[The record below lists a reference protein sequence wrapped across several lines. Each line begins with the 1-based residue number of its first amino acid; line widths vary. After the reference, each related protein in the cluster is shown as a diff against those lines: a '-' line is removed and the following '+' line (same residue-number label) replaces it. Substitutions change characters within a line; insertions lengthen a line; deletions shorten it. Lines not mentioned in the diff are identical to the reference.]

1 MHWLSIMPVTHALKP
16 TFQNKLSHFF
26 GHSSRLE
33 KLDATNQT
41 SCDLKT
47 CNQSAKL
54 QPSRAEPVVREALAT
69 NQRTI
74 NRTGSAL
81 QPLSE
86 ASTGCGN
93 GLQPISDAAT
103 ALA

>member
-26 GHSSRLE
+26 GNSSRLE
-33 KLDATNQT
+33 KLDAT
-41 SCDLKT
+41 SP
-47 CNQSAKL
+47 AKL
-54 QPSRAEPVVREALAT
+54 RLENLQPISKTTTEPVGREALAT

-74 NRTGSAL
+74 NCTGRAL

-93 GLQPISDAAT
+93 GLQLIRDAST
-103 ALA
+103 VLA

>member
-1 MHWLSIMPVTHALKP
+1 MNWLSIMPVTHALKP

-33 KLDATNQT
+33 KLNATNQQ
-41 SCDLKT
+41 SCDLED
-47 CNQSAKL
+47 L
-54 QPSRAEPVVREALAT
+54 QPISKTTTEPLGREALAT

-74 NRTGSAL
+74 NRTEGAL
-81 QPLSE
+81 QPLSK

-93 GLQPISDAAT
+93 GLQLISDAST

>member
-1 MHWLSIMPVTHALKP
+1 MPVTHALKP

-33 KLDATNQT
+33 KLG
-41 SCDLKT
+41 
-47 CNQSAKL
+47 CNQSAEL
-54 QPSRAEPVVREALAT
+54 QLSRSGSPC
-69 NQRTI
+69 NQ
-74 NRTGSAL
+74 SANNQPHWEVLL

-93 GLQPISDAAT
+93 GLQLISDAAT

>member
-33 KLDATNQT
+33 KLDATNPQT
-41 SCDLKT
+41 T
-47 CNQSAKL
+47 T
-54 QPSRAEPVVREALAT
+54 EPVGREALAT

-74 NRTGSAL
+74 NRTGGAL

-86 ASTGCGN
+86 ASTA
-93 GLQPISDAAT
+93 IA
-103 ALA
+103 

>member
-33 KLDATNQT
+33 KLNATNQP
-41 SCDLKT
+41 SCDLED
-47 CNQSAKL
+47 L
-54 QPSRAEPVVREALAT
+54 QPISKTTTEPVGQEALAT

-74 NRTGSAL
+74 NRTGGAL

-93 GLQPISDAAT
+93 GLQLISDT
-103 ALA
+103 STTLA

>member
-1 MHWLSIMPVTHALKP
+1 MNQFSVLYVTHTLKP

-33 KLDATNQT
+33 KLDATNQP
-41 SCDLKT
+41 SCDLED
-47 CNQSAKL
+47 L
-54 QPSRAEPVVREALAT
+54 QPISKTTTEPVGREALAT
-69 NQRTI
+69 AQRTI
-74 NRTGSAL
+74 NRTGGAL

-93 GLQPISDAAT
+93 GLQLISDAST

>member
-33 KLDATNQT
+33 KLSATNQP
-41 SCDLKT
+41 SCDLED
-47 CNQSAKL
+47 L
-54 QPSRAEPVVREALAT
+54 QPISKTTTEPSRSVRKPLQPISEQSTALEVL
-69 NQRTI
+69 
-74 NRTGSAL
+74 L

-93 GLQPISDAAT
+93 GLQLISDAST

>member
-1 MHWLSIMPVTHALKP
+1 MPVTHALKP

-33 KLDATNQT
+33 KLG
-41 SCDLKT
+41 
-47 CNQSAKL
+47 
-54 QPSRAEPVVREALAT
+54 AT
-69 NQRTI
+69 NQRMTTEPVGKPLQPI
-74 NRTGSAL
+74 SEQSTALGGAL

-93 GLQPISDAAT
+93 GLQLISHAPT
-103 ALA
+103 AIA

>member
-1 MHWLSIMPVTHALKP
+1 MLSKP

-33 KLDATNQT
+33 KLNATNQQ
-41 SCDLKT
+41 
-47 CNQSAKL
+47 NFN
-54 QPSRAEPVVREALAT
+54 RAGLESLAA

-74 NRTGSAL
+74 NRTGRCL

-86 ASTGCGN
+86 ASTGCGTVCN
-93 GLQPISDAAT
+93 
-103 ALA
+103 